1 MLGSKVG
8 VWGRQPQ
15 REEIMKKLLTAVVLC
30 GLLGLS
36 AGMLAQPAI
45 SADDAQDAA
54 ASGGSDSGDA
64 KAPPADE
71 GDTSSMGAEPAAD
84 PAQGDAPPDD
94 KGAADPDGAKE

>member
-1 MLGSKVG
+1 
-8 VWGRQPQ
+8 
-15 REEIMKKLLTAVVLC
+15 MKKLLTAVALC

-36 AGMLAQPAI
+36 AGLLSQPAI
-45 SADDAQDAA
+45 SADDAKDAA

-71 GDTSSMGAEPAAD
+71 ADTSSMGAEPAAD